1 MVTRNISGMLFC
13 CTKEQSHLGL
23 GNYDYMYVSLN
34 GFVACLCV
42 LIFAMIGQN
51 TINIPEITSSVF
63 RGFFCLT
70 VRLHMLV
77 TRQGSAQL
85 LLF

>member
-13 CTKEQSHLGL
+13 YTKGQRHLVL
-23 GNYDYMYVSLN
+23 GNIPQASIYDYMYISHN

-51 TINIPEITSSVF
+51 TINIPEITSSGFRVF
-63 RGFFCLT
+63 F
-70 VRLHMLV
+70 V
-77 TRQGSAQL
+77 
-85 LLF
+85 